1 MEEIT
6 VIVPIF
12 NAEKTLRRCLDSI
25 KQQDYRKYEVI
36 CVDDHST
43 DNSHSIAKEYGYN
56 LIRLKENSGP
66 GKTRNIGAK
75 EAKTKLIAFTDSDCI
90 LPGDWLSKIIKNFEN
105 KKVKFICG
113 GYSGVEGKSFLE
125 KFAFYELLIRR
136 RNLPRFA
143 SSFPSNNFACY
154 RDIFL
159 KEKGFPELK
168 NYVAEDLE
176 FSLKVGINYKI
187 FWDKTLG
194 VKHHFHK
201 KIKKYLKQQYKFAR
215 DTMFLYL
222 RNPYFKKIKTY
233 HEDKNKF
240 VIFYTGLVILNI
252 FGVLFYSKLIYLF
265 PPLLMILLLLDFNLL
280 NYVYKREGRLFLI
293 KSSIVALARNVAWT
307 FGMIM
312 GVFKLGVFKF
322 FA

>member
-1 MEEIT
+1 MTEIT
-6 VIVPIF
+6 IIIPVY
-12 NAEKTLRRCLDSI
+12 NAEKTLKKCLYSVK
-25 KQQDYRKYEVI
+25 KQNYKNYEVVI
-36 CVDDHST
+36 VDDYST
-43 DNSHSIAKEYGYN
+43 DHSASIAEEYGYK
-56 LIRLKENSGP
+56 LIRLKENSGS
-66 GKTRNIGAK
+66 GKARNIGAK
-75 EAKTKLIAFTDSDCI
+75 EAKTKLIAFTDSDCM
-90 LPGDWLSKIIKNFEN
+90 LPEDWLSRIIKSFEN

-125 KFAFYELLIRR
+125 KYAFYELLIRR
-136 RNLPRFA
+136 RNLPEFV

-176 FSLKVGINYKI
+176 FSLKIGTKYKI

-201 KIKKYLKQQYKFAR
+201 KIKKYLKQQYKFAM

-222 RNPYFKKIKTY
+222 RKPYLKKIKTY

-240 VIFYTGLVILNI
+240 VIFYTGLTILNI
-252 FGVLFYSKLIYLF
+252 FGVLFYSKLVYLL
-265 PPLLMILLLLDFNLL
+265 PLLLMILLLLDFNLL
-280 NYVYKREGRLFLI
+280 NYVYKKEGILFSI
-293 KSSIVALARNVAWT
+293 KSSLIVLTRNTAW
-307 FGMIM
+307 
-312 GVFKLGVFKF
+312 VLGIIRGLFRF
-322 FA
+322 FAL